1 MSLHD
6 GAPSNPDNPESIA
19 RQGVGTVESFS
30 DCSPTLR
37 NTGGGNASLMFYLE
51 VLTCGIS

>member
-1 MSLHD
+1 MSLRD